1 MSPNEKELLQAI
13 HALDKNTEKRF
24 IKLETKMDDSV
35 NGQFKDIRRRVTK
48 NEDHLKVLT
57 HELTE
62 LKAIPYQNKS
72 KWFDEVAKYVL
83 LALVGYLLYKAGL
96 K

>member
-13 HALDKNTEKRF
+13 HTLDKNTEKRF

-35 NGQFKDIRRRVTK
+35 TGQFKDIRRRIDTTENNV
-48 NEDHLKVLT
+48 KVLT
-57 HELTE
+57 EE
-62 LKAIPYQNKS
+62 VAALKTMPYQNKS